1 MLPFRLAGLL
11 SRKPSTRANVDRVTD
26 VIHQDRADAAQRS
39 MAQLPTQALG
49 APIHHRS
56 SAVIAHANLQATS
69 ALAACPPASEH
80 ATKSLDA
87 PVRVKDRDR
96 EASLERFKKFARG
109 RKLSVAKAKTAGA
122 TFANAATEAAWEA
135 WKHQEDEQ
143 GGDVSQEVCKLQEQL
158 AAAKHVLHALEFQRL
173 QTPASASPAEDLT
186 FVVKRLALALHQYAP
201 SSPLPDQAVMLLS
214 QRGLIPGRIDLGAA
228 SK

>member
-11 SRKPSTRANVDRVTD
+11 SRKPSTRANVERVTD

-39 MAQLPTQALG
+39 MSQLPTQALS
-49 APIHHRS
+49 APIHNSS
-56 SAVIAHANLQATS
+56 SALIARSTLQAT
-69 ALAACPPASEH
+69 PPLPARPPSSEH
-80 ATKSLDA
+80 ATKSLDV
-87 PVRVKDRDR
+87 PGRVEDRER
-96 EASLERFKKFARG
+96 EASLDRFKKFARG

-143 GGDVSQEVCKLQEQL
+143 GGDVSQVVCKLQEQL
-158 AAAKHVLHALEFQRL
+158 AAAKHVIHVLEFQRI
-173 QTPASASPAEDLT
+173 QTPADASPAEDLT
-186 FVVKRLALALHQYAP
+186 FVVKRLALALHQHAP

-228 SK
+228 LK